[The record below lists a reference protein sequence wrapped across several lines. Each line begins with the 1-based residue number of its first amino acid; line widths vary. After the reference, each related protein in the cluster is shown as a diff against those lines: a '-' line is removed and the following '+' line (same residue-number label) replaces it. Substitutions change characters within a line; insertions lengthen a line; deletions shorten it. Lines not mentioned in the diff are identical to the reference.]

1 MKYTLCDINK
11 LAQDNPKELIEIS
24 QKAYFEEINAIAK
37 KISSNDELKIVSIAG
52 PSGSGKTTTA
62 HILCDLLKEY
72 GEETVVVSLDDFYLS
87 GDELPLLPDGT
98 RDIESV
104 NALDIQLINK
114 CFSEI
119 IEFGK
124 TMLPKFDFKTKT
136 RIIEDRLAD
145 ITNHGIVIIEG
156 LHALNP
162 LITDLVPHK
171 NIYKIYI
178 SVNDAIYDKK
188 GDKVIYSKQVRL
200 ARRVLRDRIFRGASV
215 NDTLTLWDGVVK
227 GEEKFLYCFKDT
239 ADALLKTFHLFEPC
253 IYKDEFISLENEVSK
268 DNVSYRYFMNTANA
282 LKCFASL
289 NRDYV
294 PQNSLIREFIGN
306 GKYN

>member
-1 MKYTLCDINK
+1 M
-11 LAQDNPKELIEIS
+11 LAKENPEKLIEVS
-24 QKAYFEEINAIAK
+24 EKAYFDEINAIAK
-37 KISSNDELKIVSIAG
+37 KISSNDDLKIVSIAG

-72 GEETVVVSLDDFYLS
+72 GEETIVVSLDDFYLS
-87 GDELPLLPDGT
+87 GEDLPILPDGT

-104 NALDIQLINK
+104 NALDIPLINK

-119 IEFGK
+119 ISCGK
-124 TMLPKFDFKTKT
+124 TMLPKFDFKTRT
-136 RIIEDRLAD
+136 RVLNDRVAD
-145 ITNHGIVIIEG
+145 ITNHGIVIVEG

-162 LITDLVPHK
+162 LITDLVPHR

-200 ARRVLRDRIFRGASV
+200 ARRVLRDRIFRGTKV
-215 NDTLTLWDGVVK
+215 NDTLTMWDGVVK

-239 ADALLKTFHLFEPC
+239 ADVLLKTFHLFEPC

-268 DNVSYRYFMNTANA
+268 DNVCYRYFMNTANA
-282 LKCFASL
+282 LKKFDSL
-289 NRDYV
+289 CRDYV
-294 PQNSLIREFIGN
+294 PQNSLIREFIGD